1 MRRRSFPRP
10 GALPLLVILSGC
22 GTPPAPRR
30 VEVTERA
37 LPISFE
43 FTTASPPASAS
54 AIPTASSTAQ
64 TEPPP
69 EAAAFQAF
77 SAEQLDSLTA
87 DLKSRRVFR
96 HVLLGRM
103 PNHETR
109 ETWMLSK
116 DGRQLDLVCEHGVRT
131 PGERFPEPS
140 RWYVLSTASFVAINP
155 SPAQT
160 GATQYRRDQSGAT
173 PKPFPDEERRSYRS
187 SPAGMTACEEI
198 GEELTLSC
206 TPTTLPLLRPNAKM
220 KYTRRNDDSYDIRLE
235 PSARR
240 TVTGLSCVFKAPEE
254 NNPFV
259 YYAFPGPG
267 FCPSVDTEPSLFFSN
282 RGPAVE
288 RLVYSD
294 SLQYAT
300 FREAVLMPFDGELP
314 ANLEGT

>member
-1 MRRRSFPRP
+1 MRRRPFPQS

-30 VEVTERA
+30 VEVTGRA

-54 AIPTASSTAQ
+54 AIPTASSTAP

-69 EAAAFQAF
+69 AAAAFQPYR
-77 SAEQLDSLTA
+77 AEQLEPLTA
-87 DLKSRRVFR
+87 NLKSRRVFR
-96 HVLLGRM
+96 HVLLGDM
-103 PNHETR
+103 PHHERR
-109 ETWMLSK
+109 ESWMLSK
-116 DGRQLDLVCEHGVRT
+116 DGRQLDLVCEHGVET
-131 PGERFPEPS
+131 FGDGFPEPS

-155 SPAQT
+155 SPAQS
-160 GATQYRRDQSGAT
+160 GATQYRRDQSSAT
-173 PKPFPDEERRSYRS
+173 PKPFRS
-187 SPAGMTACEEI
+187 SPVRMTTCEEI

-206 TPTTLPLLRPNAKM
+206 TPTKLPLLRPNAKM

-240 TVTGLSCVFKAPEE
+240 TVTGLSCVVEAP
-254 NNPFV
+254 NVDNPFF
-259 YYAFPGPG
+259 YYAFPGSG
-267 FCPSVDTEPSLFFSN
+267 FSPSAETEPSVFFSN

-288 RLVYSD
+288 RVVYSD

-300 FREAVLMPFDGELP
+300 FREAVLTPFDGELP
-314 ANLEGT
+314 ENP